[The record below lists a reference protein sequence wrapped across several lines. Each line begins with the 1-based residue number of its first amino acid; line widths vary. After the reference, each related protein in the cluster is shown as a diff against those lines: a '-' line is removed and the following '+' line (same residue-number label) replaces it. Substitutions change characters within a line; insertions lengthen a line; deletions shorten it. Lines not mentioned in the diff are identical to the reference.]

1 MKTVDDVEADDNDD
15 DDDGHNEILLE
26 SIRKRP
32 GSKD

>member
-1 MKTVDDVEADDNDD
+1 MKTVDDVEADDND